1 MRRSSRIAS
10 FNAGFS
16 GIIRSSVWKLC
27 HQLGRKIA
35 VDLCRW
41 LKTCVVEP
49 CQRLNYHICL
59 IIYWIL
65 RVMRK
70 YWDYTRKC
78 PEDIYMYIR
87 ETSNFILKCAG
98 SCGEMPF
105 ENEFISLTDIAR
117 YKSDD
122 PTAVIQNWMRNRD
135 DMVEQQT

>member
-16 GIIRSSVWKLC
+16 
-27 HQLGRKIA
+27 
-35 VDLCRW
+35 
-41 LKTCVVEP
+41 
-49 CQRLNYHICL
+49 
-59 IIYWIL
+59 
-65 RVMRK
+65 
-70 YWDYTRKC
+70 
-78 PEDIYMYIR
+78 DI
-87 ETSNFILKCAG
+87 EASNFILKCTG

-122 PTAVIQNWMRNRD
+122 STAVIQNWMRNRD